1 MEEMEDDEIDIIDD
15 DSLADSSVAGSASD
29 ADTSATTGVKV
40 EGEGEAVLLQTAINQ

>member
-1 MEEMEDDEIDIIDD
+1 MEDDEIDIIDD

-40 EGEGEAVLLQTAINQ
+40 EEGEGEAVLLQTAINQ